1 MENRRNFIKKTSLLS
16 LGMIGYSFNLPIIKN
31 VGGVDISV
39 ITYSFQAGTEDMET
53 IIQYCL
59 DSKSDNIELMGNHVE
74 RTIGMPR
81 SRRDSADW
89 RANVSM
95 KEFKKVKKEFDQK
108 GINIFAYKPYCMS
121 PRNKDEEIEYAMKA
135 TKALGADY
143 VTAELTDE
151 TNTKRISYYAEK
163 HDVKVGYHGHLQSTD
178 IAWNFALDNS
188 KNNYINLDIGHYIAV
203 GGVNTKETLLK
214 FIENNHDR
222 ICSLH
227 LKDRNAPTETN
238 PDDRDNKIWGQGDTP
253 IKEVLLLMQKK
264 SYNFTATI
272 EREYPIPEGSN
283 AVQEVIRCMDCLL
296 YTSPS
301 PRD

>member
-16 LGMIGYSFNLPIIKN
+16 LGMVSYGFNLPIIKTI
-31 VGGVDISV
+31 GGVDISV
-39 ITYSFQAGTEDMET
+39 ITYSFQAGTEDMEN

-59 DSKSDNIELMGNHVE
+59 DSNSDNIELMGNHVE
-74 RTIGMPR
+74 RSIGMPR
-81 SRRDSADW
+81 SRKDSADW

-95 KEFKKVKKEFDQK
+95 KEFKKVKKEFEQK

-151 TNTKRISYYAEK
+151 SNTKRISYYAEK
-163 HDVKVGYHGHLQSTD
+163 HEVKVGYHGHLQSTD

-203 GGVNTKETLLK
+203 GGENTKETLLK
-214 FIENNHDR
+214 FIEKNHDR

-253 IKEVLLLMQKK
+253 IKEVLLLMQKN
-264 SYNFTATI
+264 SYDFTATI

-283 AVQEVIRCMDCLL
+283 PVQEVIRCMDYCKSVLD
-296 YTSPS
+296 S
-301 PRD
+301 

>member
-31 VGGVDISV
+31 IGGVDISV
-39 ITYSFQAGTEDMET
+39 ITYSFQPGSEDMET

-203 GGVNTKETLLK
+203 GGGNTKETLLK

-253 IKEVLLLMQKK
+253 IKEVLLLMQKN

-283 AVQEVIRCMDCLL
+283 AVQEVIRCMDYCKSVLD
-296 YTSPS
+296 S
-301 PRD
+301 

>member
-31 VGGVDISV
+31 IGGVDISV

-108 GINIFAYKPYCMS
+108 GINIFAYNPYCMS

-283 AVQEVIRCMDCLL
+283 AVQEVIRCMDYCKSVLD
-296 YTSPS
+296 S
-301 PRD
+301 

>member
-16 LGMIGYSFNLPIIKN
+16 LGMIGYSFHLPIIKN
-31 VGGVDISV
+31 IGGVDISV

-203 GGVNTKETLLK
+203 GGLNTKETLLK

-283 AVQEVIRCMDCLL
+283 AVQEVIRCMDYCKSVLD
-296 YTSPS
+296 S
-301 PRD
+301 

>member
-16 LGMIGYSFNLPIIKN
+16 LGMISYSFNLPIIKN
-31 VGGVDISV
+31 IGGVDISV
-39 ITYSFQAGTEDMET
+39 ITYSFQAGAEDMET

-135 TKALGADY
+135 TKALSADY

-283 AVQEVIRCMDCLL
+283 AVQEVIRCMDYCKSVLD
-296 YTSPS
+296 S
-301 PRD
+301 

>member
-16 LGMIGYSFNLPIIKN
+16 LGMIGYSFHLPIIKN
-31 VGGVDISV
+31 IGGVDISV

-59 DSKSDNIELMGNHVE
+59 DSKSDNIELMGNHIE

-203 GGVNTKETLLK
+203 GGGNTKETLLK

-253 IKEVLLLMQKK
+253 IKEVLLLMQKN

-283 AVQEVIRCMDCLL
+283 AVQEVIRCMDYCKSVLD
-296 YTSPS
+296 S
-301 PRD
+301 

>member
-16 LGMIGYSFNLPIIKN
+16 LGMIGYSFHLPIIKN
-31 VGGVDISV
+31 IGGVDISV

-253 IKEVLLLMQKK
+253 IKEVLLLMQRN

-283 AVQEVIRCMDCLL
+283 AVQEVIRCMDYCKSVLD
-296 YTSPS
+296 S
-301 PRD
+301 

>member
-16 LGMIGYSFNLPIIKN
+16 LGMIGYSFHLPIIKN
-31 VGGVDISV
+31 IGGVDISV

-59 DSKSDNIELMGNHVE
+59 DSKSDNIELMGNHIE

-163 HDVKVGYHGHLQSTD
+163 HDVKVGYHGHLQSND

-283 AVQEVIRCMDCLL
+283 AVQEVIRCMDYCKSVLD
-296 YTSPS
+296 S
-301 PRD
+301 

>member
-31 VGGVDISV
+31 IGGVDISV

-203 GGVNTKETLLK
+203 GGGNTKETLLK

-253 IKEVLLLMQKK
+253 IKEVLLLMQKN

-283 AVQEVIRCMDCLL
+283 AVQEVIRCMDYCKSVLD
-296 YTSPS
+296 S
-301 PRD
+301 

>member
-16 LGMIGYSFNLPIIKN
+16 LGMVSYAFNLPIIKN

-39 ITYSFQAGTEDMET
+39 ITYSFQAGTEDMGT

-59 DSKSDNIELMGNHVE
+59 DSNSDNIELMGNHVE
-74 RTIGMPR
+74 RSIGMPR
-81 SRRDSADW
+81 SRKDSADW

-95 KEFKKVKKEFDQK
+95 REFKKVKKEFDQK
-108 GINIFAYKPYCMS
+108 AINIFAYKPYCMS

-135 TKALGADY
+135 TKTLGADY
-143 VTAELTDE
+143 LTAELTDV

-178 IAWNFALDNS
+178 TAWDFALDNS

-203 GGVNTKETLLK
+203 GGMNTKETLLK

-253 IKEVLLLMQKK
+253 IKEVLLLMQKN

-283 AVQEVIRCMDCLL
+283 VVKEVIRCMDYCKSVLD
-296 YTSPS
+296 S
-301 PRD
+301 

>member
-16 LGMIGYSFNLPIIKN
+16 LGMIGYSFHLPIIKN
-31 VGGVDISV
+31 IGGVDISV

-203 GGVNTKETLLK
+203 GGGNTKETLLK

-253 IKEVLLLMQKK
+253 IKEVLLLMQRN

-283 AVQEVIRCMDCLL
+283 AVQEVIRCMDYCKSVLD
-296 YTSPS
+296 S
-301 PRD
+301 

>member
-1 MENRRNFIKKTSLLS
+1 
-16 LGMIGYSFNLPIIKN
+16 MIGYSFNLPIIKN

-178 IAWNFALDNS
+178 IAL
-188 KNNYINLDIGHYIAV
+188 
-203 GGVNTKETLLK
+203 
-214 FIENNHDR
+214 
-222 ICSLH
+222 SLIH
-227 LKDRNAPTETN
+227 
-238 PDDRDNKIWGQGDTP
+238 I
-253 IKEVLLLMQKK
+253 
-264 SYNFTATI
+264 
-272 EREYPIPEGSN
+272 
-283 AVQEVIRCMDCLL
+283 
-296 YTSPS
+296 
-301 PRD
+301 

>member
-16 LGMIGYSFNLPIIKN
+16 LGMIGYSFHLPIIKN
-31 VGGVDISV
+31 IGGVDISV

-151 TNTKRISYYAEK
+151 TNTKRISYYAET
-163 HDVKVGYHGHLQSTD
+163 VSYTHLT
-178 IAWNFALDNS
+178 LP
-188 KNNYINLDIGHYIAV
+188 
-203 GGVNTKETLLK
+203 TK
-214 FIENNHDR
+214 
-222 ICSLH
+222 
-227 LKDRNAPTETN
+227 A
-238 PDDRDNKIWGQGDTP
+238 
-253 IKEVLLLMQKK
+253 
-264 SYNFTATI
+264 
-272 EREYPIPEGSN
+272 
-283 AVQEVIRCMDCLL
+283 
-296 YTSPS
+296 
-301 PRD
+301 

>member
-16 LGMIGYSFNLPIIKN
+16 LGMIGYSFHLPIIKN
-31 VGGVDISV
+31 IGGVDISV

-59 DSKSDNIELMGNHVE
+59 DSKSDNIELMGNHIE

-253 IKEVLLLMQKK
+253 IKEVLLLMQKN

-283 AVQEVIRCMDCLL
+283 AVQEVIRCMDYCKSVLD
-296 YTSPS
+296 S
-301 PRD
+301 

>member
-16 LGMIGYSFNLPIIKN
+16 LGMIGYSFHLPIIKN
-31 VGGVDISV
+31 IGGVDISV

-253 IKEVLLLMQKK
+253 IKEVLLLMQIK

-283 AVQEVIRCMDCLL
+283 AVQEVIRCMDYCKSVLD
-296 YTSPS
+296 S
-301 PRD
+301 

>member
-16 LGMIGYSFNLPIIKN
+16 LGMIGYSFHLPIIKN
-31 VGGVDISV
+31 IGGVDISV

-178 IAWNFALDNS
+178 IAWDFALDNS

-203 GGVNTKETLLK
+203 GGANTKETLLK

-283 AVQEVIRCMDCLL
+283 AVQEVIRCMDYCKSVLD
-296 YTSPS
+296 S
-301 PRD
+301 

>member
-59 DSKSDNIELMGNHVE
+59 DSKSDNIELMGNHIE

-283 AVQEVIRCMDCLL
+283 AVQEVIRCMDYCKSVLD
-296 YTSPS
+296 S
-301 PRD
+301 

>member
-31 VGGVDISV
+31 IGGVDISV

-59 DSKSDNIELMGNHVE
+59 DSKSDYIELMGNHVE

-178 IAWNFALDNS
+178 IAWDFALDNS

-203 GGVNTKETLLK
+203 GGLNTKETLLK

-227 LKDRNAPTETN
+227 VKDRNAPTETN
-238 PDDRDNKIWGQGDTP
+238 PDNRDNKIWGQGDTP
-253 IKEVLLLMQKK
+253 IKEVLLLMQKN

-283 AVQEVIRCMDCLL
+283 AVQEVIRCMDYCKSVLD
-296 YTSPS
+296 S
-301 PRD
+301 

>member
-16 LGMIGYSFNLPIIKN
+16 LGMIGYSFHLPIIKN
-31 VGGVDISV
+31 IGGVDISV

-203 GGVNTKETLLK
+203 GGLNTKETLLK

-253 IKEVLLLMQKK
+253 IKEVLLLMQKN

-283 AVQEVIRCMDCLL
+283 AVQEVIRCMDYCKSVLD
-296 YTSPS
+296 S
-301 PRD
+301 

>member
-1 MENRRNFIKKTSLLS
+1 
-16 LGMIGYSFNLPIIKN
+16 MIGYSFHLPIIKN
-31 VGGVDISV
+31 IGGVDISV

-283 AVQEVIRCMDCLL
+283 AVQEVIRCMDYCKSVLD
-296 YTSPS
+296 S
-301 PRD
+301 

>member
-31 VGGVDISV
+31 IGGVDISV

-178 IAWNFALDNS
+178 TAWNFALDNS

-283 AVQEVIRCMDCLL
+283 AVQEVIRCMDYCKSVLD
-296 YTSPS
+296 S
-301 PRD
+301 

>member
-1 MENRRNFIKKTSLLS
+1 
-16 LGMIGYSFNLPIIKN
+16 
-31 VGGVDISV
+31 
-39 ITYSFQAGTEDMET
+39 
-53 IIQYCL
+53 
-59 DSKSDNIELMGNHVE
+59 MGNHVE

-283 AVQEVIRCMDCLL
+283 AVQEVIRCMDYCKSVLD
-296 YTSPS
+296 S
-301 PRD
+301 

>member
-16 LGMIGYSFNLPIIKN
+16 LGMIGYSFHLPIIKN
-31 VGGVDISV
+31 IGGVDISV
-39 ITYSFQAGTEDMET
+39 ITYSFQPGSEDMET

-135 TKALGADY
+135 TKALDADY

-253 IKEVLLLMQKK
+253 IKEVLLLMQKN

-283 AVQEVIRCMDCLL
+283 AVQEVIRCMDYCKSVLD
-296 YTSPS
+296 S
-301 PRD
+301 

>member
-16 LGMIGYSFNLPIIKN
+16 LGMIGYSFHLPIIKN
-31 VGGVDISV
+31 IGGVDISV

-151 TNTKRISYYAEK
+151 TNTKRISHYAEK

-283 AVQEVIRCMDCLL
+283 AVQEVIRCMDYCKSVLD
-296 YTSPS
+296 S
-301 PRD
+301 

>member
-31 VGGVDISV
+31 IGGVEISV

-135 TKALGADY
+135 TKALSADY

-178 IAWNFALDNS
+178 TAWNFALDNS

-253 IKEVLLLMQKK
+253 IKEVLLLMQKN

-283 AVQEVIRCMDCLL
+283 AVQEVIRCMDYCKSVLD
-296 YTSPS
+296 S
-301 PRD
+301 

>member
-16 LGMIGYSFNLPIIKN
+16 LGMIGYSFHLPIIKN
-31 VGGVDISV
+31 IGGVDISV

-151 TNTKRISYYAEK
+151 TNTKRISHYAEK

-253 IKEVLLLMQKK
+253 IKEVLLLMQKN

-283 AVQEVIRCMDCLL
+283 AVQEVIRCMDYCKSVLD
-296 YTSPS
+296 S
-301 PRD
+301 

>member
-16 LGMIGYSFNLPIIKN
+16 LGMIGYSFHLPIIKDI
-31 VGGVDISV
+31 GGVDISV

-253 IKEVLLLMQKK
+253 IKEVLLLMQKN

-283 AVQEVIRCMDCLL
+283 AVQEVIRCMDYCKSVLD
-296 YTSPS
+296 S
-301 PRD
+301 

>member
-16 LGMIGYSFNLPIIKN
+16 LGMIGYSFHLPIIKN
-31 VGGVDISV
+31 IGGVDISV

-151 TNTKRISYYAEK
+151 SNTKRISYYAEK

-178 IAWNFALDNS
+178 IAWDFALDNS

-203 GGVNTKETLLK
+203 GGANTKETLLK

-253 IKEVLLLMQKK
+253 IKEVLLLMQKN

-283 AVQEVIRCMDCLL
+283 AVQEVIRCMDYCKSVLD
-296 YTSPS
+296 S
-301 PRD
+301 

>member
-31 VGGVDISV
+31 IGGVDISV

-151 TNTKRISYYAEK
+151 SNTKRISYYAEK

-203 GGVNTKETLLK
+203 GGGNTKETLLK

-283 AVQEVIRCMDCLL
+283 AVQEVIRCMDYCKSVLD
-296 YTSPS
+296 S
-301 PRD
+301 

>member
-1 MENRRNFIKKTSLLS
+1 
-16 LGMIGYSFNLPIIKN
+16 MIGYSFHLPIIKN
-31 VGGVDISV
+31 IGGVDISV

-253 IKEVLLLMQKK
+253 IKEVLLLMQRN

-283 AVQEVIRCMDCLL
+283 AVQEVIRCMDYCKSVLD
-296 YTSPS
+296 S
-301 PRD
+301 

>member
-31 VGGVDISV
+31 IGGVDISV

-283 AVQEVIRCMDCLL
+283 AVQEVIRCMVYCKSVLD
-296 YTSPS
+296 S
-301 PRD
+301 